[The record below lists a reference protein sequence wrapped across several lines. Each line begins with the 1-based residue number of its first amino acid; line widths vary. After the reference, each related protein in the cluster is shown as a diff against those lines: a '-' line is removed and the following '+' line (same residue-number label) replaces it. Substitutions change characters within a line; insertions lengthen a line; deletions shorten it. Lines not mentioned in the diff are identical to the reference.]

1 MSTKTKEIA
10 TTGKDQFQIMNMQKD
25 EIAEILHEN
34 LGEDSLSIQDLT
46 RIVVPGSG
54 GKMWAVETIEGEKE
68 MAELLGII
76 VFTQIT
82 RTYWEKSFDETG
94 GGEPPNCYSPDG
106 VIGIGEIANT
116 VKDHMCGNCHMAEF
130 AKDGSGCPCKE
141 NRQVF
146 LVMRDE
152 ILPVVVKTPVMSL
165 KNAKKYLTGLSSRR
179 QKAHSVYS
187 SLTLAPTKNKK
198 GIKYSQIVFTKSGDV
213 EDPVLTAAY
222 AKSLRPFLEK
232 QAARMAQE
240 TRTAEY
246 NEENTVDV

>member
-1 MSTKTKEIA
+1 MSAKTKEVA
-10 TTGKDQFQIMNMQKD
+10 TIDKNQFQIMQMEKG
-25 EIAEILHEN
+25 EIADILHEN
-34 LGEDSLSIQDLT
+34 LGEDSLSIQDLI

-76 VFTQIT
+76 VFTKVT

-106 VIGIGEIANT
+106 VMGVGEIADT
-116 VKDHMCGNCHMAEF
+116 VKDHMCGNCSMSEF

-141 NRQVF
+141 NRQIF
-146 LVMRDE
+146 MVMQDE
-152 ILPVVVKTPVMSL
+152 ILPVVIKTPVMSL

-179 QKAHSVYS
+179 QKVHSVYT
-187 SLTLAPTKNKK
+187 SLTLFPTKNKK

-213 EDPVLTAAY
+213 EDPTLTAAY

-232 QAARMAQE
+232 QATRMAQE
-240 TRTAEY
+240 MRTASY
-246 NEENTVDV
+246 DEETVDV

>member
-1 MSTKTKEIA
+1 MSTKTKEVTEI
-10 TTGKDQFQIMNMQKD
+10 KNQFQIMQMQKD

-34 LGEDSLSIQDLT
+34 LGEDSLSVQDLP

-54 GKMWAVETIEGEKE
+54 GKMWTVDTVEGEKE

-106 VIGIGEIANT
+106 VMGIGEIADT
-116 VKDHMCGNCHMAEF
+116 MAKDNMCGNCPMSEF
-130 AKDGSGCPCKE
+130 AKDGTGCPCKE

-146 LVMRDE
+146 MVMQDE
-152 ILPVVVKTPVMSL
+152 ILPVVIKTPVMSL
-165 KNAKKYLTGLSSRR
+165 RNSKKYLTALSSRR
-179 QKAHSVYS
+179 QKVHSVYS
-187 SLTLAPTKNKK
+187 SLTLVPTKNKK
-198 GIKYSQIVFTKSGDV
+198 NIKYSQIAFKKSGDV

-222 AKSLRPFLEK
+222 AKSLRPFLET
-232 QAARMAQE
+232 QATKMAQE
-240 TRTAEY
+240 KRTQ
-246 NEENTVDV
+246 NDNTVDV